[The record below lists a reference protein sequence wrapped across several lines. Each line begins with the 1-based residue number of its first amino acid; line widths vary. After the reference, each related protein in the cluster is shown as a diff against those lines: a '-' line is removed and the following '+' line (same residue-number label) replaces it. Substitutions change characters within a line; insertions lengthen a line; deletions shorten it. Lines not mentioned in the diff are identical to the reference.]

1 MHGAVSFDVHN
12 RRPPP
17 RINPLSVDVPEI
29 VEWIEAKEPRAIEDW
44 NELGASEYARSFT
57 AARTAGYD
65 VVRDLYDGLI
75 AEMRSGRAT
84 ESGFVDR
91 MMPVLRQKGWLP
103 ELDDKAMGRRLR
115 LIYDTNIRTSM
126 AVGKWRSFQRTK
138 QFLPYLR
145 YSAVMDSRTRP
156 AHAAL
161 HGIILPVDHPL
172 WRVVFPPADFNC
184 RCIINGLS
192 RSQAA
197 RYGGPTDDNRA
208 NDAAQMVQESDA
220 FWGYNPGILADQAA
234 VAHVQRVN
242 ERRLPGSSPI
252 FGTLSE
258 GRSLWQGLFAGI
270 VASLL
275 DRLLDKQLED

>member
-1 MHGAVSFDVHN
+1 MIALTFDAH
-12 RRPPP
+12 RRKARPPHL
-17 RINPLSVDVPEI
+17 NPLAVDVPEI

-57 AARTAGYD
+57 AARTTGHD
-65 VVRDLYDGLI
+65 IIRDLYDGLL
-75 AEMRSGRAT
+75 AEMRDEQPT
-84 ESGFVDR
+84 ESGFVER

-138 QFLPYLR
+138 QYLPYLR
-145 YSAVMDSRTRP
+145 YSAVQDNRTRP

-161 HGIILPVDHPL
+161 HDIILPVEHPL
-172 WRVVFPPADFNC
+172 WRIAFAPAHFNC
-184 RCIINGLS
+184 RCVVTALS

-197 RYGGPTDDNRA
+197 RYGGPSGDNRA
-208 NDAAQMVQESDA
+208 NEAARIVEQSDQ

-234 VAHVQRVN
+234 VAQVQRVN
-242 ERRLPGSSPI
+242 ERRIPGSPPI

-258 GRSLWQGLFAGI
+258 GRSLWQALFAGI
-270 VASLL
+270 VAGLL
-275 DRLLDKQLED
+275 DRLFED